1 MDNKY
6 SIGQA
11 KLGDLVQSDANGDKV
26 ICLVVGL
33 PDKVNNFHYVK
44 LPVLNLPNNLFFQ
57 KTVSFPTNRIQ
68 GFYIYIFSLPLSSL
82 GSGASAIISLARGKS
97 RSFPRLLSLRSIP
110 MSLNV

>member
-1 MDNKY
+1 MSDKF

-44 LPVLNLPNNLFFQ
+44 LKVLNEPSNRFFPPQ
-57 KTVSFPTNRIQ
+57 GKTFHQSPHNR
-68 GFYIYIFSLPLSSL
+68 LWTPLTSET
-82 GSGASAIISLARGKS
+82 
-97 RSFPRLLSLRSIP
+97 
-110 MSLNV
+110 